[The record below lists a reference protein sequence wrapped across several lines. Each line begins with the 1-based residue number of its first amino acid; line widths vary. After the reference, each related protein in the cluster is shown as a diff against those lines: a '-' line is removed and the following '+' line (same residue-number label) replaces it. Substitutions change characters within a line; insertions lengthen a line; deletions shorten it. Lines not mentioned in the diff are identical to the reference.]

1 VSEVSEVYGKLQIR
15 RDIMD
20 LQKFMKVS
28 ERYLSHDPL
37 AVIADKNK
45 HFFYYIQDVLKQ
57 DRTVKIQKDPKGTR
71 RIA

>member
-1 VSEVSEVYGKLQIR
+1 
-15 RDIMD
+15 MD